1 MWKSFAAMAR
11 CIALQAVTSKLTG
24 QSTLN
29 IVYAQHM
36 NPNLFYSTYFLLLW
50 NSDKKKYVF
59 HTFHTELLGN
69 IRISLNGH

>member
-36 NPNLFYSTYFLLLW
+36 NPNLFYSTYFLLL
-50 NSDKKKYVF
+50 
-59 HTFHTELLGN
+59 
-69 IRISLNGH
+69 